1 MLGLRFSLGGSTI
14 FSVMS
19 NPLLLPCDG
28 CGQPADSAHL
38 SRRLQRLEWA
48 TRFRPVHIQA
58 LLLGGI
64 APQLDEDFL
73 YTPAGPLHGEAH
85 VILQAVQVST
95 EGKSREVL
103 LAEFQKLGL
112 MLTHVL
118 DCPLARNVPL
128 AQSHALIEKQLPAAI
143 GRIRRSLKPKRVLL
157 LSAPLQQL
165 ADKLR
170 EADLGCPVLPP
181 TSGTFLP
188 SLAPLESEFQLFRA
202 ALAGSPA

>member
-1 MLGLRFSLGGSTI
+1 
-14 FSVMS
+14 MS

-64 APQLDEDFL
+64 APQQDEDFL
-73 YTPAGPLHGEAH
+73 YTPAGPVQGEAH
-85 VILQAVQVST
+85 VILQAVRIST
-95 EGKSREVL
+95 EGKSREAF

-118 DCPLARNVPL
+118 DCPLPSNVPL
-128 AQSHALIEKQLPAAI
+128 AQSHALVEKQLPATFV
-143 GRIRRSLKPKRVLL
+143 RIRRSLKPKRVLL
-157 LSAPLQQL
+157 LSIPLPQL

-170 EADLGCPVLPP
+170 EADLGCPVLPSA
-181 TSGTFLP
+181 SGTFLP
-188 SLAPLESEFQLFRA
+188 SLAPSESEYQLFRA